1 MSRDQAESLTR
12 SMTEIMCVN
21 KEKIAEQFVSKA
33 SLEKVSQLPF
43 SLQCQS
49 KAVDLWLPSLQA
61 TIWCVLM
68 RVKQGT
74 WLMSRGP
81 APA

>member
-33 SLEKVSQLPF
+33 SLEKVGLYPFFGALPVTGHGAVASQA
-43 SLQCQS
+43 C
-49 KAVDLWLPSLQA
+49 KTPSGG
-61 TIWCVLM
+61 V
-68 RVKQGT
+68 
-74 WLMSRGP
+74 
-81 APA
+81 